1 MGTNQW
7 KTFYGSFPGDGT
19 TPLNQNT
26 LNLYTVPVGSR
37 IRRTLFHCQ
46 LSCQIESTSA
56 TGLPVDLPPLVV
68 AAAGLWMGDTAE
80 PAANSP
86 SVIDDRN
93 TAQWLFWDGLQ
104 ERVDTDA
111 VADTGVYRITWE
123 TPRTGLDIKS
133 QRIAQPAISSDLWL
147 GWQFDSDHGFL
158 NQSTD
163 TWNAFMSGWF
173 TIRFL
178 IYTP

>member
-1 MGTNQW
+1 MSTNEWQ
-7 KTFYGSFPGDGT
+7 TFTQNFPGDGT

-56 TGLPVDLPPLVV
+56 ADLPVDLVPRV
-68 AAAGLWMGDTAE
+68 ALAAGLWMGNTAE

-86 SVIDDRN
+86 SVIDDAN
-93 TAQWLFWDGLQ
+93 AADWLFWDALQ

-111 VADTGVYRITWE
+111 VADTGVYRIVWE
-123 TPRTGLDIKS
+123 TPSEGLDIKS
-133 QRIAQPAISSDLWL
+133 QRIAQPDISSDLWL
-147 GWQFDSDHGFL
+147 GWQFNSDFGFL

-163 TWNAFMSGWF
+163 TWNAFVSGYF

-178 IYTP
+178 INTP